1 MKIAHFIFAF
11 ICALYLSSCSS
22 IEIKEVIEINESEDW
37 LTIGANTALTNTS
50 KSGYSLDPPFKL
62 YWDFDADAG
71 FSSNCLS
78 ASDGVLFTSTLRGE
92 IFAVNIETGK
102 SLGRIS
108 NLGKGAFG
116 TPAIYGKG
124 IVVTFDGDK
133 KNSIISYNIE
143 EGTEIWSRDIGMSKT
158 SPVLFEDNLLVSS
171 VDNKVY
177 NLNKLNGNI
186 LWTYSGTGKY
196 TPPKAFYTTPT
207 VYDSVMVIGNTNG
220 SLYALDMVTGRDLWE
235 FKTGGP
241 VYADASIDNGKIYF
255 GSDDNNF
262 YCLDMT
268 GKVLWKKDMKT
279 SFKASSSFYKDM
291 IIISAIDGYVY
302 ALDKN
307 TGEQKWKFQTQ
318 GTLWA
323 SPVVHKDMIF
333 IGSFDMNFY
342 CLDAN
347 TGNKLWSY
355 ATEGRIRTTAL
366 TWKNFLFVASE
377 DKNIYCFKSMEDINE

>member
-1 MKIAHFIFAF
+1 MKIARFILASFF
-11 ICALYLSSCSS
+11 ILSIGSCSS
-22 IEIKEVIEINESEDW
+22 IEIKERVEINESEDW
-37 LTIGANTALTNTS
+37 LMIGANTGRTNIS
-50 KSGYSLDPPFKL
+50 KSNYPLTPPFRL

-78 ASDGVLFTSTLRGE
+78 ASDGVLFASTLRGE
-92 IFAVNIETGK
+92 IFAINMDNGK

-108 NLGKGAFG
+108 NLGKGSFG
-116 TPAIYGKG
+116 TPALYGSG

-133 KNSIISYNIE
+133 KNSIVSYNIE
-143 EGTEIWSRDIGMSKT
+143 EGTEVWSRDIGMSKT
-158 SPVLFEDNLLVSS
+158 SPVFYDDNLLVSS

-177 NLNKLNGNI
+177 NLNKTNGNI
-186 LWTYSGTGKY
+186 LWTYSGTGKF
-196 TPPKAFYTTPT
+196 TPPKAFYTSPT
-207 VYDSVMVIGNTNG
+207 IYDDIMVIGNTNG
-220 SLYALDMVTGRDLWE
+220 SLYALDVKTGQDLWE

-241 VYADASIDNGKIYF
+241 IYSDVSIEDGKIYF

-262 YCLDMT
+262 YCLDMS
-268 GKVLWKKDMKT
+268 GKLIWKRNMNT

-291 IIISAIDGYVY
+291 IIISGVDGYVY
-302 ALDKN
+302 ALDKK
-307 TGEQKWKFQTQ
+307 TGDDKWKFETR

-323 SPVVHKDMIF
+323 SPVVHKDMVF

-347 TGNKLWSY
+347 SGTKLWSY
-355 ATEGRIRTTAL
+355 ATEGRIRSTAL

-377 DKNIYCFKSMEDINE
+377 DKKIYCFKSTEDTK